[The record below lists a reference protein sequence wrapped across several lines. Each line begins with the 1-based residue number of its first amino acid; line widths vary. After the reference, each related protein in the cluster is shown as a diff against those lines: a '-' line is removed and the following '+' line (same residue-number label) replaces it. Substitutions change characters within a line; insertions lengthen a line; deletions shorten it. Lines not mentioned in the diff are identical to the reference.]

1 MALTKEDAVMISQLF
16 GEQLEKQLE
25 KHLAPIHEQLQGI
38 HMRLDRLEERVAKL
52 EERMTALEER
62 VTKLEE
68 RMTAMEGRMTVME
81 GRMTA
86 VEDRMTINEG
96 HMLKVELLLE
106 NDMLPRLQNIEACYT
121 STYRR
126 YQFRTEQIDTMQE
139 DVNVLKKVVQEHS
152 EMLLRLA

>member
-16 GEQLEKQLE
+16 SEQLK
-25 KHLAPIHEQLQGI
+25 KHLAPIYKQLQGI
-38 HMRLDRLEERVAKL
+38 HMRLDRLEERTRALEARAAKL
-52 EERMTALEER
+52 EGRMA
-62 VTKLEE
+62 
-68 RMTAMEGRMTVME
+68 AQEGRIRSVE
-81 GRMTA
+81 SRMIT
-86 VEDRMTINEG
+86 TEG

>member
-16 GEQLEKQLE
+16 SEQLE
-25 KHLAPIHEQLQGI
+25 KHLAPIYEQLQGI
-38 HMRLDRLEERVAKL
+38 HMRLDRLEERTRALEARAAKL
-52 EERMTALEER
+52 EGRMA
-62 VTKLEE
+62 
-68 RMTAMEGRMTVME
+68 AQEGRIRSVE
-81 GRMTA
+81 SRMIT
-86 VEDRMTINEG
+86 TEG

-106 NDMLPRLQNIEACYT
+106 NDMLPKLQNIEACYT

>member
-1 MALTKEDAVMISQLF
+1 MTVM
-16 GEQLEKQLE
+16 
-25 KHLAPIHEQLQGI
+25 
-38 HMRLDRLEERVAKL
+38 EERMTVM
-52 EERMTALEER
+52 EERMTAM
-62 VTKLEE
+62 EE

-86 VEDRMTINEG
+86 VEDRMTAVEDRMTINEG
-96 HMLKVELLLE
+96 HMLRVELLLE

-139 DVNVLKKVVQEHS
+139 DVNGLKKVVQEHS
-152 EMLLRLA
+152 EILLRLA

>member
-1 MALTKEDAVMISQLF
+1 MALTKEDAVMISKLF
-16 GEQLEKQLE
+16 SEQLE

-38 HMRLDRLEERVAKL
+38 HMRLDRLEERTRALEARAAKL
-52 EERMTALEER
+52 EGRMA
-62 VTKLEE
+62 
-68 RMTAMEGRMTVME
+68 AQEGRIRSVE
-81 GRMTA
+81 SRMIT
-86 VEDRMTINEG
+86 TEG

>member
-16 GEQLEKQLE
+16 SEQLEKQLE

-38 HMRLDRLEERVAKL
+38 HMRLDRLE
-52 EERMTALEER
+52 
-62 VTKLEE
+62 
-68 RMTAMEGRMTVME
+68 
-81 GRMTA
+81 
-86 VEDRMTINEG
+86 DRMTINEG
-96 HMLKVELLLE
+96 HMLRVELLLE

>member
-16 GEQLEKQLE
+16 SEQLE
-25 KHLAPIHEQLQGI
+25 KHLAPIYEQLQGI
-38 HMRLDRLEERVAKL
+38 YMRLDRLEERTRALEARAAKL
-52 EERMTALEER
+52 EGRMA
-62 VTKLEE
+62 
-68 RMTAMEGRMTVME
+68 AQEGRIRSVE
-81 GRMTA
+81 SRMIT
-86 VEDRMTINEG
+86 TEG

>member
-1 MALTKEDAVMISQLF
+1 M
-16 GEQLEKQLE
+16 
-25 KHLAPIHEQLQGI
+25 
-38 HMRLDRLEERVAKL
+38 
-52 EERMTALEER
+52 
-62 VTKLEE
+62 EE

>member
-1 MALTKEDAVMISQLF
+1 MISQLF
-16 GEQLEKQLE
+16 SEQLEKHLE

-38 HMRLDRLEERVAKL
+38 NMRLDRLEERVT
-52 EERMTALEER
+52 R
-62 VTKLEE
+62 LEE
-68 RMTAMEGRMTVME
+68 RMTAMEDRMAVVE
-81 GRMTA
+81 GRLT
-86 VEDRMTINEG
+86 TNEG
-96 HMLKVELLLE
+96 HMLRVELLLE

-139 DVNVLKKVVQEHS
+139 DVNVLKKVAQEHS

>member
-1 MALTKEDAVMISQLF
+1 
-16 GEQLEKQLE
+16 
-25 KHLAPIHEQLQGI
+25 
-38 HMRLDRLEERVAKL
+38 
-52 EERMTALEER
+52 MTALEER
-62 VTKLEE
+62 VTKLED
-68 RMTAMEGRMTVME
+68 RVTAMEGRMIAMDDHMEKIE
-81 GRMTA
+81 GRMTS
-86 VEDRMTINEG
+86 VEDHMAVVEGRLTTNEG
-96 HMLKVELLLE
+96 HMLRVEILLE

>member
-16 GEQLEKQLE
+16 SEQLEKQLE

-38 HMRLDRLEERVAKL
+38 HMRLDKLEERVAKL

-62 VTKLEE
+62 VAKL
-68 RMTAMEGRMTVME
+68 EGRMTVME

>member
-16 GEQLEKQLE
+16 SEQLK
-25 KHLAPIHEQLQGI
+25 KHLAPIYEQLQGI
-38 HMRLDRLEERVAKL
+38 HMRLDRLEERTRALEARAAKL
-52 EERMTALEER
+52 EGRMA
-62 VTKLEE
+62 
-68 RMTAMEGRMTVME
+68 AQEGRIRSVE
-81 GRMTA
+81 SRMIT
-86 VEDRMTINEG
+86 TEG

-121 STYRR
+121 FTYRR

>member
-16 GEQLEKQLE
+16 SEQLE
-25 KHLAPIHEQLQGI
+25 KHLAPIYEQLQGI
-38 HMRLDRLEERVAKL
+38 HMRLDRLEERTRALEARAAKL
-52 EERMTALEER
+52 EGRMA
-62 VTKLEE
+62 
-68 RMTAMEGRMTVME
+68 AQEGRIRSVE
-81 GRMTA
+81 SRMIT
-86 VEDRMTINEG
+86 TEG

>member
-16 GEQLEKQLE
+16 SEQLE

-38 HMRLDRLEERVAKL
+38 HMRLDRLEER
-52 EERMTALEER
+52 MTAM
-62 VTKLEE
+62 EE

>member
-1 MALTKEDAVMISQLF
+1 MTVM
-16 GEQLEKQLE
+16 
-25 KHLAPIHEQLQGI
+25 
-38 HMRLDRLEERVAKL
+38 
-52 EERMTALEER
+52 EERMT
-62 VTKLEE
+62 VMEE

>member
-1 MALTKEDAVMISQLF
+1 M
-16 GEQLEKQLE
+16 
-25 KHLAPIHEQLQGI
+25 
-38 HMRLDRLEERVAKL
+38 
-52 EERMTALEER
+52 EERMTAMEER
-62 VTKLEE
+62 MTVMEE
-68 RMTAMEGRMTVME
+68 RMTAMEGRMTAMEGRMTVME

>member
-1 MALTKEDAVMISQLF
+1 MVLTKEDAVMISQLF
-16 GEQLEKQLE
+16 SEQLE
-25 KHLAPIHEQLQGI
+25 KHLAPIYEQLQGI

-52 EERMTALEER
+52 EERMTALEKR

-68 RMTAMEGRMTVME
+68 RMTVMEERMTVME

>member
-16 GEQLEKQLE
+16 SEQLE
-25 KHLAPIHEQLQGI
+25 KHLAPIYEQLQGI
-38 HMRLDRLEERVAKL
+38 HMRLDRLEERTRALEARAAKL
-52 EERMTALEER
+52 EGRMA
-62 VTKLEE
+62 
-68 RMTAMEGRMTVME
+68 AQEGRIRSVE
-81 GRMTA
+81 SRMIT
-86 VEDRMTINEG
+86 TEG

-139 DVNVLKKVVQEHS
+139 DVNV
-152 EMLLRLA
+152 

>member
-16 GEQLEKQLE
+16 NEQLEKQLE

-52 EERMTALEER
+52 EERMT
-62 VTKLEE
+62 VMEE
-68 RMTAMEGRMTVME
+68 RMTAMESRMTVME

-139 DVNVLKKVVQEHS
+139 DVDVLKKVVQEHS

>member
-16 GEQLEKQLE
+16 SEQLK
-25 KHLAPIHEQLQGI
+25 KHLAPIYEQLQGI
-38 HMRLDRLEERVAKL
+38 HMRLDRLE
-52 EERMTALEER
+52 
-62 VTKLEE
+62 
-68 RMTAMEGRMTVME
+68 
-81 GRMTA
+81 
-86 VEDRMTINEG
+86 DRMTINEG
-96 HMLKVELLLE
+96 HMLRVELLLE

>member
-16 GEQLEKQLE
+16 SEQLEKQLE

-38 HMRLDRLEERVAKL
+38 HMRLDRLE
-52 EERMTALEER
+52 
-62 VTKLEE
+62 
-68 RMTAMEGRMTVME
+68 GRMIVME